1 MVTEEKIRARIAEYT
16 AQRDQFVAQ
25 ANQQIA
31 ALNGAIQALEAL
43 LAPEEPPEEQAE

>member
-1 MVTEEKIRARIAEYT
+1 MRDRVEKRIRELKAA
-16 AQRDQFVAQ
+16 RDQYLAQ